1 MADGIKVGQALFK
14 IRSRIFTM
22 ILANGDPA
30 IDRPVKEDLI
40 EWVNLI
46 LEANK

>member
-1 MADGIKVGQALFK
+1 
-14 IRSRIFTM
+14 M
-22 ILANGDPA
+22 ILANVDPA

-46 LEANK
+46 LGAN